1 MEGQI
6 DNKMWLTANT
16 QVLGVADQ
24 GFHAPP
30 QVDPPPFREYGISD
44 WQLRRSVKHKKKCIN
59 VRNLINVKLKNL

>member
-16 QVLGVADQ
+16 QVLCVADQ

-30 QVDPPPFREYGISD
+30 QVDPPPFREYGILD
-44 WQLRRSVKHKKKCIN
+44 QQLRRTVEQKKS
-59 VRNLINVKLKNL
+59 